1 MRLRYWRYR
10 YDSTDLLTAA
20 AAGFVL
26 GALTAFIFDP
36 QQGRR
41 RRALVRDKMVRYGNE
56 VSDYVSGTSKDLRK
70 RAQGLAAET
79 GGMVRE
85 QLGMEGGAEA
95 SEATRGLS

>member
-1 MRLRYWRYR
+1 MRFPYWRYR
-10 YDSTDLLTAA
+10 YDGTDLLTAA

-56 VSDYVSGTSKDLRK
+56 VSDYVSGTAKDLRN
-70 RAQGLAAET
+70 RAQGVAAET
-79 GGMVRE
+79 RGMVRE
-85 QLGMEGGAEA
+85 SLGTETG
-95 SEATRGLS
+95 SQPSTPL